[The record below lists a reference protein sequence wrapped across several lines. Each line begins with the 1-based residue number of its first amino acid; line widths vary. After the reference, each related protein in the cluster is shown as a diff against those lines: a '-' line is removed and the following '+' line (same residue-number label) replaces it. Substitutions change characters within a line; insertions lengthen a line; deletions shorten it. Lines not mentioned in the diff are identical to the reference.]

1 LRILNSK
8 RRKKL
13 YVSDLSL
20 DRLSSKQNLIIKFL
34 GTYSFVNG
42 SLSKLRWKKL
52 DSDNGVRREFLLPSS
67 FRSRTDVSWISPTTE
82 QHLIAERD
90 RLNKDLEQAHSYVL
104 LSLSLSLSYPEFLL
118 GFRSTYSQ
126 IHQIPRIRTRSNWW
140 SNRIRFDRFP

>member
-1 LRILNSK
+1 MGCVENSCC
-8 RRKKL
+8 L
-13 YVSDLSL
+13 AH
-20 DRLSSKQNLIIKFL
+20 
-34 GTYSFVNG
+34 FV
-42 SLSKLRWKKL
+42 
-52 DSDNGVRREFLLPSS
+52 RELMLARF
-67 FRSRTDVSWISPTTE
+67 FPTTE

-126 IHQIPRIRTRSNWW
+126 IYQITRIGTRSNWW